1 MKAFLSLKFWFNL
14 RPGILVTQNYILAVL
29 AFLVIITIL
38 FAILKK
44 NQAKTAYRQLWESLY
59 AFGFYNALICL
70 ALLFFTYELVP
81 FLSARF
87 WFLVWGAGI
96 VVWLVFLVK
105 KFQQVK
111 VRKEQLS
118 KEKEF
123 KKYIP

>member
-1 MKAFLSLKFWFNL
+1 MKALLSLKFWFNL
-14 RPGILVTQNYILAVL
+14 RPGILAAQNYILAVFVF
-29 AFLVIITIL
+29 FLILTIV

-44 NQAKTAYRQLWESLY
+44 KQAKTAYRQLWESLY
-59 AFGFYNALICL
+59 SFGLYNSVICL

-87 WFLVWGAGI
+87 WFLVWGIGI
-96 VVWLVFLVK
+96 LVWIYFLVK

-111 VRKEQLS
+111 IRREQLA

>member
-1 MKAFLSLKFWFNL
+1 MKVFLSFKFWFNL
-14 RPGILVTQNYILAVL
+14 RPGILVTQNYVLAVF
-29 AFLVIITIL
+29 AVFVILTIL

-44 NQAKTAYRQLWESLY
+44 RQAKTAYRQLWESIY
-59 AFGFYNALICL
+59 SFGFYNALICL

-87 WFLVWGAGI
+87 WFLLWGIGIIVWI
-96 VVWLVFLVK
+96 YFLVK

-111 VRKEQLS
+111 VRKEQLA

>member
-1 MKAFLSLKFWFNL
+1 MRQFFSLNFWFNL
-14 RPGILVTQNYILAVL
+14 RPGILTTQNYVLAVF
-29 AFLVIITIL
+29 AFFVVLTII

-44 NQAKTAYRQLWESLY
+44 KQAKTAFRQLWESIY
-59 AFGFYNALICL
+59 SFGLYNAIICA

-87 WFLVWGAGI
+87 WFLVWGIGMAAWI
-96 VVWLVFLVK
+96 YFLVK

-111 VRKEQLS
+111 DRKVQLA